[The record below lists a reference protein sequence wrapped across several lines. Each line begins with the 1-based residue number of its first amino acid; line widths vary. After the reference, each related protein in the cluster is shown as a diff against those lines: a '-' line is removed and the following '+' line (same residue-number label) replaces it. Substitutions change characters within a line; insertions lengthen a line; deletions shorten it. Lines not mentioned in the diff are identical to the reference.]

1 MICKLLKSI
10 KFPNRRFIAVSEY
23 ILKKLPS
30 KIDSWFAYKMVI
42 KEELQNELFIYL
54 SFIFMLGLYMCNA
67 EVGGRVTP
75 SAPSA
80 LHIYVN
86 ETQCQKTYRR
96 TCASGE
102 DFDQTTQSNQYLHWA
117 YFG

>member
-10 KFPNRRFIAVSEY
+10 KFPNRRFTAVSEY

-30 KIDSWFAYKMVI
+30 KIDSWSAYKMVI

-67 EVGGRVTP
+67 EVGGRDTP
-75 SAPSA
+75 SAHLCITHICKWISTSENVPS
-80 LHIYVN
+80 
-86 ETQCQKTYRR
+86 

-102 DFDQTTQSNQYLHWA
+102 DFDQTTQSNQYLHRVH
-117 YFG
+117 FG